1 MQSEPW
7 HKSLARILWWAAR
20 YVLAPFMAIGGPI
33 LAVYGAVHP
42 RDADLAALQLRSGQV
57 PVLVGVSGADV
68 GCTNSRLCD
77 SSGQRLYLIFPHAL
91 LGGDLAVVN
100 SNERGL
106 TVDYEPF
113 LAYVILVVWATCVFL
128 TWRYFVYPLLP
139 ASNNRLERSRGAS
152 SGSQGEGR

>member
-7 HKSLARILWWAAR
+7 HNSFARILWGAAR

-57 PVLVGVSGADV
+57 PVLVGVSGTDV
-68 GCTNSRLCD
+68 GCTNSPFCD
-77 SSGQRLYLIFPHAL
+77 SSGQRLYLIFPHVL

-106 TVDYEPF
+106 TVDHEPF
-113 LAYVILVVWATCVFL
+113 LAYVMLVVWATCVFL